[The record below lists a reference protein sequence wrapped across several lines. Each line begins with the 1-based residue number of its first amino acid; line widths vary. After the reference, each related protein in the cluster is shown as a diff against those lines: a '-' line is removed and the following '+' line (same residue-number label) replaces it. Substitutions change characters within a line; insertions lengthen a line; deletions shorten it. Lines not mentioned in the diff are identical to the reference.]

1 MARRIGGVGSW
12 WLRLLKPSSVQKR
25 LVSSRQRAASRTR
38 EYAAQILR
46 CELLEDRTLLAL
58 DSSAVWADFSTLR
71 FDPDDYDPAHVL
83 VRFDNGIANP
93 ANYLQS
99 LGDSV
104 VRGAEIAANLPLV
117 PGLQRVRLTGGLSL
131 DAALAALR
139 RDPHV
144 LYAEPDYRVRI
155 AGLST
160 DPRFSE
166 QWGFHNSGQSGGTID
181 ADIDAPEACDVTTGT
196 GRTIVAVIDTG
207 VDYRHPDLA
216 ANIWVNAD
224 ELPGNGIDDDNNGYT
239 DDVHGYDFYN
249 NDGNPLDDHNHGT
262 HVAGTLGAI
271 GNNGSGV
278 AGVNWDVQIMALKFL
293 GSDGS
298 GTTSDAIEAVRYAVA
313 NGAQI
318 SNNSWGGDP
327 FSQSLFDAIREA
339 RDAGHVFVAAAGNG
353 DFLGFGLDNDAEP
366 FYPASYNLDNIV
378 TVAATDHNDRLAVF
392 SNYGATSVDL
402 AAPGVSIV
410 STTRNNSH
418 DFSSGTS
425 MAAPHVAGALSLLW
439 DYEPGLTYRQVID
452 RVLGAAEPLDSL
464 AGMTVT
470 GGRLNVAS
478 SLVPD
483 TFGPRV
489 AAIHPSGLTLD
500 PMDRVRISFDEAIDP
515 ATFTLADIAQFTGPN
530 GNIGSLTLAPVTG
543 TNNRQFDLR
552 FPLQSTPGTYDLVI
566 LPNILDVFGNV
577 MDQDDDGVGGETLD
591 DLFVGE
597 FALADTVARFDFGTV
612 DSPVAAHYTRVTRY
626 DRYSAEVGYGWQLG
640 SVSDISR
647 GTGTDLTRDVNFTHD
662 GTFAVDLPNGQYD
675 VIATIGDTSLAHDLV
690 GVFLESVEFDTI
702 TTSAGQTV
710 TRIYHVGVSDGQ
722 LNLRLADLGGSDW
735 WAMICGLDI
744 VFAGPDTTGPQIV
757 SSDPAGTA
765 TGPIGHIRLT
775 LNEPIDESSF
785 TLADIALLDGPSGPI
800 TPTAVNHPAVG
811 QVEVTFPAQN
821 TSGNYQ
827 LVIGPNIL
835 DRSGNFM
842 DQDGDGTG
850 GEVPDDRYETIFML
864 EAGPEYVARIDF
876 GTTTSPVAANYTR
889 VTRYDRYDAAVGY
902 GWQLGSVSDIS
913 RGTGTELTRDVN
925 FTHDGTF
932 AIDLGN
938 GEYDVIPTIGDTSL
952 AHDLVGLFLEGVQ
965 LDTITTTAGQ
975 TVTRTYRVSVSD
987 EQLSLR
993 LADLGGND
1001 WWAMICG
1008 LDVIFVGPD
1017 RSGPRIVSTDPAGTA
1032 TGPIDHIALT
1042 FNEPIDESSFTLS
1055 DIALVEGPAGPIAPS
1070 AVNHLASGQVEV
1082 VFPPQNMSGVYRI
1095 ALGPEIE
1102 DRAGNF
1108 MDQDGDGVGGE
1119 TADDRFETTF
1129 VLDAGPEY
1137 VGRFDFGTVSSPV
1150 AAGYT
1155 QVTRYSRYDAA
1166 IGYGWQLGSVS
1177 DISRGTGTDLT
1188 RDVNFTHDG
1197 TFALDLANGQYDVI
1211 ATIGDTALAHDLVG
1225 VFVEGAQLDTI
1236 TTAGGQTVT
1245 RTYRVSIAD
1254 GQLNL
1259 RLADL
1264 GGSDWWAM
1272 TSGLEVVAVGGQMQ
1286 SAATIVA
1293 AVVGGPLM
1301 QNAGGTP
1308 RIKSPA
1314 AIISHAR
1321 KRITN
1326 VRNLD
1331 LLNSISLL
1339 LQSRHSLP
1347 SDLTQ
1352 SARDEVFASV
1362 FDDTYQATAVEHRS
1376 AVLPLTKLI
1385 LE

>member
-1 MARRIGGVGSW
+1 MARSVGGVGSW
-12 WLRLLKPSSVQKR
+12 WLRLLKPVSVQKR
-25 LVSSRQRAASRTR
+25 LVRSRQRVTLRARTHAAR
-38 EYAAQILR
+38 LLG

-58 DSSAVWADFSTLR
+58 DSAAAWADFSTLR

-93 ANYLQS
+93 ADYLQTLS
-99 LGDSV
+99 NSV
-104 VRGAEIAANLPLV
+104 VRGAEIAATLPLV

-139 RDPHV
+139 GDPHI

-166 QWGFHNSGQSGGTID
+166 QWDFHNSGQSGGTID
-181 ADIDAPEACDVTTGT
+181 ADIDAPEAWDLTTGT
-196 GRTIVAVIDTG
+196 GRTLVAVIDTG

-224 ELPGNGIDDDNNGYT
+224 ELPGNHIDDDNNGYT

-262 HVAGTLGAI
+262 HVAGTIGAV

-353 DFLGFGLDNDAEP
+353 DFLGFGLNNDAEP

-378 TVAATDHNDRLAVF
+378 TVAATDHSDRLAVF
-392 SNYGATSVDL
+392 SNFGASSVDL
-402 AAPGVSIV
+402 AAPGVSIL
-410 STTRNNSH
+410 STTRNNAY
-418 DFSSGTS
+418 DYSSGTS

-464 AGMTVT
+464 SGMTVT

-500 PMDRVRISFDEAIDP
+500 PMDRVRINFDEAIDP
-515 ATFTLADIAQFTGPN
+515 ATFTLAAVAQFTGPN
-530 GNIGSLTLAPVTG
+530 GAIGNLALVPVTG
-543 TNNRQFDLR
+543 TNSRQFDLR
-552 FPLQSTPGTYDLVI
+552 FSLQSAPGRYELVI
-566 LPNILDVFGNV
+566 SPGILDKFGNV

-591 DLFVGE
+591 DRFVGE
-597 FALADTVARFDFGTV
+597 FTLADTVARFDFGTV
-612 DSPVAAHYTRVTRY
+612 DSPVATHYTRVTRN
-626 DRYSAEVGYGWQLG
+626 DRYSAAVGYGWQLG
-640 SVSDISR
+640 TVSDISR

-690 GVFLESVEFDTI
+690 GVFVEGAQFDMI

-744 VFAGPDTTGPQIV
+744 VFAGPDTAGPQIV
-757 SSDPAGTA
+757 SSDPADTA
-765 TGPIGHIRLT
+765 GGPIDHIT
-775 LNEPIDESSF
+775 LIFNEPIDESSF
-785 TLADIALLDGPSGPI
+785 TLADIVLLNGPSGAI
-800 TPTAVNHPAVG
+800 ASTAVNHLAIG
-811 QVEVTFPAQN
+811 QVEVTFPPQN
-821 TSGNYQ
+821 TSGSYR
-827 LVIGPNIL
+827 LVIGPNIV
-835 DRSGNFM
+835 DRSGNLL

-850 GEVPDDRYETIFML
+850 GESPDDRYETIFVL

-876 GTTTSPVAANYTR
+876 GTTTSPVTAGYTQ
-889 VTRYDRYDAAVGY
+889 VTRNDRYSAAVGY
-902 GWQLGSVSDIS
+902 GWLLGSVSDIS
-913 RGTGTELTRDVN
+913 RGTGTDLTRDVN

-932 AIDLGN
+932 AIDLAS

-952 AHDLVGLFLEGVQ
+952 AHDLVGVFLEGVEV
-965 LDTITTTAGQ
+965 DTITTAGGQ

-987 EQLSLR
+987 GQLNLR
-993 LADLGGND
+993 LADLGGSD

-1017 RSGPRIVSTDPAGTA
+1017 RSGPRIDSTDPAGTA
-1032 TGPIDHIALT
+1032 TGPVDHITLT
-1042 FNEPIDESSFTLS
+1042 FNEPVDESSFTLN
-1055 DIALVEGPAGPIAPS
+1055 DIALVEGPAGAIAPS
-1070 AVNHLASGQVEV
+1070 AVNHLAGGQVHV
-1082 VFPPQNMSGVYRI
+1082 VFPPQNTSGVYRVAI
-1095 ALGPEIE
+1095 GPEIQ

-1119 TADDRFETTF
+1119 MADDRFETTF
-1129 VLDAGPEY
+1129 VLQAGPEY

-1155 QVTRYSRYDAA
+1155 QITRNHRYSAA
-1166 IGYGWQLGSVS
+1166 AGYGWQLGSVS

-1197 TFALDLANGQYDVI
+1197 TFALDLANGQYDVV
-1211 ATIGDTALAHDLVG
+1211 ATIGDTVLAHDLVG
-1225 VFVEGAQLDTI
+1225 VFIEGMQLDTI

-1245 RTYRVSIAD
+1245 RTYRVGVAD

-1272 TSGLEVVAVGGQMQ
+1272 INGLEVVAVAGQSQ
-1286 SAATIVA
+1286 SIASIAVAEFDAALA
-1293 AVVGGPLM
+1293 EHDRSASNRKL
-1301 QNAGGTP
+1301 
-1308 RIKSPA
+1308 PA
-1314 AIISHAR
+1314 ASISHAAAR
-1321 KRITN
+1321 FAD

-1331 LLNSISLL
+1331 LLHSIAARP
-1339 LQSRHSLP
+1339 QSRQTVLNNLMHA
-1347 SDLTQ
+1347 
-1352 SARDEVFASV
+1352 ARDEALSSL
-1362 FDDTYQATAVEHRS
+1362 FDDMHPTETIERLS
-1376 AVLPLTKLI
+1376 AIRHVRIPSLR
-1385 LE
+1385 